1 MAGEVSRLLRELRR
15 AGAHIERT
23 PGGHWRVSH
32 PQANRL
38 VFLASTPSGSR
49 WKANRMT
56 ELRHAGIPVNES

>member
-1 MAGEVSRLLRELRR
+1 MAGEVSLLLRELRR
-15 AGAHIERT
+15 AGAQVERT
-23 PGGHWRVSH
+23 SGGHWRVSH

-56 ELRHAGIPVNES
+56 ELRHAGIPVYES